1 MLFVVFVD
9 SACDSS
15 KEVISSIPV
24 KFEHVLN
31 FVKFRKR
38 PSAET
43 DSVNGITEKGR
54 LCLNME
60 DFNVMW
66 PTTNCNFVHYFS
78 KLTSLC

>member
-38 PSAET
+38 PSTET
-43 DSVNGITEKGR
+43 DNVDGIEEKER
-54 LCLNME
+54 LCLNIE
-60 DFNVMW
+60 DLYVMS
-66 PTTNCNFVHYFS
+66 PTLNCNLSITLVS
-78 KLTSLC
+78 